1 MTAGQVE
8 GLSLGAST
16 TTTLAAVIVV
26 SDEVATGLDD
36 DRAGPV
42 ALDLLQNLGLR
53 TTLAV
58 VGDADADIETAVRTA
73 IVQGARVVLA
83 CGGTGIGPRDRTS
96 DVVRALIDVELPGIA
111 EEIRRR
117 GSEHTRLALVSRE
130 VAGLIT
136 AGVRRP
142 VLVLAVPGSRGG
154 VRDALGVVGDLIG
167 YILDQADGAGHA

>member
-42 ALDLLQNLGLR
+42 ALDLLQGLGLR

-58 VGDADADIETAVRTA
+58 VGDADADNLESIVTERGNDYLSAV
-73 IVQGARVVLA
+73 L
-83 CGGTGIGPRDRTS
+83 
-96 DVVRALIDVELPGIA
+96 
-111 EEIRRR
+111 
-117 GSEHTRLALVSRE
+117 
-130 VAGLIT
+130 
-136 AGVRRP
+136 
-142 VLVLAVPGSRGG
+142 
-154 VRDALGVVGDLIG
+154 
-167 YILDQADGAGHA
+167 